1 MQRKIET
8 CMTEMP
14 HTVGEESSAEKASQ
28 MMHEFNCHHLPV
40 LNGGKLVG
48 VISARDL
55 QLATQ
60 MGDLADVKVSSL
72 MNDDPFVV
80 MPDETVKV
88 VVDKMISNGYGS
100 AIVSASETSTW
111 GIFTVSDALK
121 LLRDLL

>member
-1 MQRKIET
+1 
-8 CMTEMP
+8 MTEMP